1 MGIILWQCHKHY
13 WQRWSHCSPPPPTPS
28 LWAAPANLWVTVATK
43 SKSIAYFR
51 ARAWNYIIFHL
62 TFAFCLLFP
71 FPHSQFFAFCF
82 SIFLLITTPRA
93 AVGNQGVSNGNN
105 GSGSC
110 AWAASHWLGVQISAL
125 IWFLIIILCPVSSRN
140 TRRAQQ
146 RKAAKSRKRISRVT
160 RLKVCSKI
168 FSFIA
173 ACQVCCVRVHGAM
186 RVCLCVCVRRCV
198 LLFHLCNLLPRF
210 VSFRFVWFGFV
221 LVFVFML
228 LFFRLPSLRHSSI
241 IHIDFFCFSP
251 LPTPLSSALLMFLV
265 FRCPKMFLLIFLY
278 IFCVLCYLLFVG
290 FACDSHVNNWQN
302 STGKCTKKSRAF
314 VEVMV
319 RNGAYQWLKEVKTGW
334 PFRSNLSFILLRSLW
349 EFSRVA
355 STTVE
360 L

>member
-1 MGIILWQCHKHY
+1 MCVVCELWKCSRGDHLHKSRVEGWGSFCGSAINIIDSVGHIVLLN
-13 WQRWSHCSPPPPTPS
+13 PPPTPS

-125 IWFLIIILCPVSSRN
+125 IWFLIIILCSVSSRN

-210 VSFRFVWFGFV
+210 VSFRLVWFRFGFC
-221 LVFVFML
+221 FYAFTFSTAFTAPFINNSHWFL
-228 LFFRLPSLRHSSI
+228 LFLA
-241 IHIDFFCFSP
+241 
-251 LPTPLSSALLMFLV
+251 TPDSTQLSSAHVPCFSLSENVLAYFFVYFL
-265 FRCPKMFLLIFLY
+265 CT
-278 IFCVLCYLLFVG
+278 LLFALCR
-290 FACDSHVNNWQN
+290 FRLRFTCKQLTEFHREMH
-302 STGKCTKKSRAF
+302 KEKSGICWGYG
-314 VEVMV
+314 EKWSLSMI
-319 RNGAYQWLKEVKTGW
+319 K
-334 PFRSNLSFILLRSLW
+334 RS
-349 EFSRVA
+349 
-355 STTVE
+355 
-360 L
+360 

>member
-1 MGIILWQCHKHY
+1 MKLHNFSLDFRLLPAVPI
-13 WQRWSHCSPPPPTPS
+13 SPF
-28 LWAAPANLWVTVATK
+28 A
-43 SKSIAYFR
+43 
-51 ARAWNYIIFHL
+51 IFCFL
-62 TFAFCLLFP
+62 FFNFP
-71 FPHSQFFAFCF
+71 FNHNAKGGCGQPGSFEREQREWQLCLGCLALTWGSDF
-82 SIFLLITTPRA
+82 SAYL
-93 AVGNQGVSNGNN
+93 VSDYY
-105 GSGSC
+105 
-110 AWAASHWLGVQISAL
+110 
-125 IWFLIIILCPVSSRN
+125 FMLCEFEN

-290 FACDSHVNNWQN
+290 FACDSHVNN
-302 STGKCTKKSRAF
+302 
-314 VEVMV
+314 
-319 RNGAYQWLKEVKTGW
+319 
-334 PFRSNLSFILLRSLW
+334 
-349 EFSRVA
+349 
-355 STTVE
+355 
-360 L
+360 

>member
-1 MGIILWQCHKHY
+1 MLCEFEEHSQ
-13 WQRWSHCSPPPPTPS
+13 SPTEKSSEEQEENFTRHAPQSMQQDIFLYCCVPS
-28 LWAAPANLWVTVATK
+28 LLCT
-43 SKSIAYFR
+43 
-51 ARAWNYIIFHL
+51 
-62 TFAFCLLFP
+62 
-71 FPHSQFFAFCF
+71 
-82 SIFLLITTPRA
+82 
-93 AVGNQGVSNGNN
+93 
-105 GSGSC
+105 C
-110 AWAASHWLGVQISAL
+110 AWRDACVSVCVCAPLC
-125 IWFLIIILCPVSSRN
+125 IIISLV
-140 TRRAQQ
+140 Q
-146 RKAAKSRKRISRVT
+146 
-160 RLKVCSKI
+160 
-168 FSFIA
+168 SFA
-173 ACQVCCVRVHGAM
+173 T
-186 RVCLCVCVRRCV
+186 
-198 LLFHLCNLLPRF
+198 FRF
-210 VSFRFVWFGFV
+210 VSFRLVWFGFV

-355 STTVE
+355 FTTVE